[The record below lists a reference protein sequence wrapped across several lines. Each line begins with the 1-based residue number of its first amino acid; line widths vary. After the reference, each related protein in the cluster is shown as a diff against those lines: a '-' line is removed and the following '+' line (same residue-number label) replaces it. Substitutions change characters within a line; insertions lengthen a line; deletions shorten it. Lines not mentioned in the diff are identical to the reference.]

1 MQKEEFITRSLN
13 FGDDWKVT
21 DIRVNTDFKEIDI
34 FLEYTKPT
42 GLFPKTNEVCKIYDY
57 MNSRRLRHLDIF
69 EYKTFINASVP
80 RVINEKSEIN
90 SIGLSWADSRVSY
103 TYLFEDKVIE
113 TILLSKNQTR
123 TADYFDIS
131 FDKVHRIMQRAVNRG
146 LTRRKLDGIYALS
159 IDEKSFKEGHNY
171 LTILSDPINK
181 CVLDIIEGRK
191 TDDVN
196 ELITNTLNPQQLNKI
211 ELVTMDMWE
220 PFMTAV
226 EAAMPQANIAHD
238 KFHTAKYLNKGVDD
252 VRKQEVKE
260 QEILKN
266 SKYIFLKDKSKWT
279 AKQRNTFEEI
289 NQINLTTSQAW
300 HLKEN
305 FKGIYEQ
312 VTHTT
317 CLNYFEQWYK
327 NTLNTNIKP
336 MIKVADTILKHLK
349 GVVNSA
355 LTPIT
360 NSIAEN
366 LNSKI
371 QVIKSVARGFANFN
385 AYRNAILFFNAKL
398 DMFSLKTL

>member
-1 MQKEEFITRSLN
+1 MQKEEFITRLLN
-13 FGDDWKVT
+13 FGDDWKIT
-21 DIRVNTDFKEIDI
+21 DIRVNTEFKEIDI
-34 FLEYTKPT
+34 FLEYIKST
-42 GLFPKTNEVCKIYDY
+42 GLYPRTNEECKIYDY

-69 EYKTFINASVP
+69 EYKTFINARVP
-80 RVINEKSEIN
+80 RVINDKSEIN
-90 SIGLSWADSRVSY
+90 SIELSWADSRVSY
-103 TYLFEDKVIE
+103 TYLFEDKIIE
-113 TILLSKNQTR
+113 TLLLSKNQTK
-123 TADYFDIS
+123 TSDYFDIS

-191 TDDVN
+191 TDDAC
-196 ELITNTLNPQQLNKI
+196 ELITSTLSTNQLSKI
-211 ELVTMDMWE
+211 ELVTMDMWA
-220 PFMTAV
+220 PFMSAV
-226 EAAMPQANIAHD
+226 EEIMPQANIAHD

-279 AKQRNTFEEI
+279 AQQSKTFEEI

-312 VTHTT
+312 GTQTA
-317 CLNYFEQWYK
+317 CLKYFEQWYK
-327 NTLNTNIKP
+327 NTLEANIKP

-355 LTPIT
+355 LTSIT

-366 LNSKI
+366 LNSQI

-398 DMFSLKTL
+398 DMFSLKNL